1 MKLPSISTNLDLK
14 HRKEDRNMRYKIYT
28 REEYLQWC
36 QENKVKNPLPEYK
49 RNKMTESGYPTHP
62 YDPYF

>member
-1 MKLPSISTNLDLK
+1 MEEQTMAQEEKQLMK
-14 HRKEDRNMRYKIYT
+14 YKTYT

-36 QENKVKNPLPEYK
+36 KEHNVKNPLPEYE

-62 YDPYF
+62 YDPFF